1 MTDRK
6 AWNQK
11 EDLAILHLV
20 KQYGIKKWTTVAEK
34 MKEIYGLF
42 GRSGKQC
49 RERYHNHLDPTINK
63 DPWSE
68 NEEKII
74 FLAHRE
80 HGNKWAEIAKLL
92 PGRTDNAIK
101 NHFYST
107 LRRSLR
113 RINKMIGDKNSNQ
126 RKQIFSKEK
135 CTQQIKDI
143 KPGVL
148 SKIFILAE
156 KNPSELK
163 DDHMKKLCLACK
175 GLQDSILEF
184 AQSKQKSLII
194 QFNEEKFKQL
204 IEKIMDFN
212 GLYTRQRENKLK
224 SRKLNLKKRK
234 NIIEDDDEE
243 DDSYSSFYKMGD
255 NSVQI
260 PIKRSIR
267 QSSRKKIKFNDE
279 DDLDMIIRTKQG
291 PVFKIIYDR
300 FQFQSDENESS
311 QNCYQESQNSIQ
323 SVQNQISDQ
332 IIKSTSQ
339 KSISKE
345 QQNETYLKETINN
358 NSSFTP
364 IILIKPVIYNQ
375 DYDQY
380 LEKLKQDIDANSQK
394 YLQGDDLNLDINI
407 DFAEATKDFTKSS
420 SSKFGYTQSAFKKYK
435 KDLDLDNF
443 LVTPNNNK

>member
-11 EDLAILHLV
+11 EDIAILHLV

-113 RINKMIGDKNSNQ
+113 RINKMIGDKN
-126 RKQIFSKEK
+126 KK

-163 DDHMKKLCLACK
+163 DDHMKKLCIACK

-184 AQSKQKSLII
+184 AQSKQKSQII

-212 GLYTRQRENKLK
+212 GLYTKQRENKLK

-234 NIIEDDDEE
+234 NIVEEDDDEE
-243 DDSYSSFYKMGD
+243 DDSYSSFYKIDD
-255 NSVQI
+255 NSIQI

-279 DDLDMIIRTKQG
+279 DDLDIIIRTKQG
-291 PVFKIIYDR
+291 SIFKIIYDR
-300 FQFQSDENESS
+300 FQFQTDENESS
-311 QNCYQESQNSIQ
+311 EVSQND
-323 SVQNQISDQ
+323 QNSNLNQQNKITQQ
-332 IIKSTSQ
+332 IIPSNQ
-339 KSISKE
+339 QIFEKSISKE
-345 QQNETYLKETINN
+345 ETIHHENINN
-358 NSSFTP
+358 KSNFMP
-364 IILIKPVIYNQ
+364 IILIKPLLNIDHSNF
-375 DYDQY
+375 DQY

-394 YLQGDDLNLDINI
+394 YLQGEDLNLDINI

-420 SSKFGYTQSAFKKYK
+420 SSKFGYTSSAFKKYK

-443 LVTPNNNK
+443 LVTPNNYK

>member
-1 MTDRK
+1 MVYLVDLVNNAEKDIIIIWTQQSIKILGVKTKRK
-6 AWNQK
+6 QSFWHIGNMETNGCQGRDCKITSRSNRQCNQK
-11 EDLAILHLV
+11 SFLFNFKKKFKTH
-20 KQYGIKKWTTVAEK
+20 KQNDWRQK
-34 MKEIYGLF
+34 
-42 GRSGKQC
+42 
-49 RERYHNHLDPTINK
+49 H
-63 DPWSE
+63 
-68 NEEKII
+68 
-74 FLAHRE
+74 
-80 HGNKWAEIAKLL
+80 
-92 PGRTDNAIK
+92 
-101 NHFYST
+101 
-107 LRRSLR
+107 
-113 RINKMIGDKNSNQ
+113 
-126 RKQIFSKEK
+126 KEK

-156 KNPSELK
+156 KNPCELK

-194 QFNEEKFKQL
+194 QFNEEKFKLL

-234 NIIEDDDEE
+234 NIVDDDDEE
-243 DDSYSSFYKMGD
+243 DDSYSSFYKMDD

-279 DDLDMIIRTKQG
+279 NDLDMIIRTKQG
-291 PVFKIIYDR
+291 RVFQIIYDR

-311 QNCYQESQNSIQ
+311 QNCSLESQNSIQ
-323 SVQNQISDQ
+323 SVQNQISSQ
-332 IIKSTSQ
+332 IIQSTSQ

-345 QQNETYLKETINN
+345 HQNETCRKETITN

-364 IILIKPVIYNQ
+364 IILIRPVIYNQ
-375 DYDQY
+375 DFDQY

-394 YLQGDDLNLDINI
+394 YFQGDDLNLDINI

>member
-11 EDLAILHLV
+11 EDIAILHLV

-113 RINKMIGDKNSNQ
+113 RINKMIGDKN
-126 RKQIFSKEK
+126 KK

-163 DDHMKKLCLACK
+163 DDHMKKLCIACK

-184 AQSKQKSLII
+184 AQSKQKSQII

-212 GLYTRQRENKLK
+212 GLYTKQRENKLK

-234 NIIEDDDEE
+234 NIIEEDDDEE
-243 DDSYSSFYKMGD
+243 DDSYSSFYKIDD
-255 NSVQI
+255 NSIQI

-279 DDLDMIIRTKQG
+279 DDLDIIIRTKQG
-291 PVFKIIYDR
+291 SIFKIIYDR
-300 FQFQSDENESS
+300 FQFQTDENESS
-311 QNCYQESQNSIQ
+311 EESQND
-323 SVQNQISDQ
+323 QNSNLNQQNKITQQ
-332 IIKSTSQ
+332 IIPSNQ
-339 KSISKE
+339 QIFEKSISKE
-345 QQNETYLKETINN
+345 ETIHHENINN
-358 NSSFTP
+358 NKSNFMP
-364 IILIKPVIYNQ
+364 IILIKPLLNIDHSNF
-375 DYDQY
+375 DQY

-394 YLQGDDLNLDINI
+394 YLQGEDLNLDINI

-420 SSKFGYTQSAFKKYK
+420 SSKFGYTSSAFKKYK

-443 LVTPNNNK
+443 VVTPNNYK